1 MIDMGEQCIYC
12 DESVAWGS
20 GLYVNRIPADDGE
33 KTGFMCGVCVEEA
46 EQLADECRPELFGF
60 TIIDRDG
67 GDVYTSEAEYP
78 TYKEAERD
86 AEHMLCDLNQG
97 SFEIWLDQE
106 D

>member
-1 MIDMGEQCIYC
+1 MD
-12 DESVAWGS
+12 
-20 GLYVNRIPADDGE
+20 
-33 KTGFMCGVCVEEA
+33 
-46 EQLADECRPELFGF
+46 ELFGF

-78 TYKEAERD
+78 TYKEAERE
-86 AEHMLCDLNQG
+86 AKHMLCDLNQG